1 MVQKAVRFGTSAVV
15 AIFVT
20 LGLFFLMQT
29 LIESSAKGLP
39 DDQAGRKIELVKV
52 ERDQEVQR
60 KERVERPPEQV
71 KPPELDMP
79 DVRTNAPNQTVFN
92 FDLPRGTQTIQGSG
106 IATGDGEY
114 LPIVKV
120 NPIYPRR
127 AQEQGIEGYVM
138 VEYTVT
144 TIGTTRDVVVIE
156 AEPRGY
162 FERAAIKAA
171 EKYKYKPRVIN
182 GEAVEVPGVRTI
194 IYFNFGEEEG

>member
-1 MVQKAVRFGTSAVV
+1 MVQKAVRFGTSSLVAV
-15 AIFVT
+15 FVT

-29 LIESSAKGLP
+29 LIESSAKGSL
-39 DDQAGRKIELVKV
+39 DEQQGRKIELVKV

-79 DVRTNAPNQTVFN
+79 DVRTNAPTQTVFN
-92 FDLPRGTQTIQGSG
+92 FDLPRGQQTIQGSG

-144 TIGTTRDVVVIE
+144 TTGTTRDVVVVE

-194 IYFNFGEEEG
+194 IYFNFGEDEG